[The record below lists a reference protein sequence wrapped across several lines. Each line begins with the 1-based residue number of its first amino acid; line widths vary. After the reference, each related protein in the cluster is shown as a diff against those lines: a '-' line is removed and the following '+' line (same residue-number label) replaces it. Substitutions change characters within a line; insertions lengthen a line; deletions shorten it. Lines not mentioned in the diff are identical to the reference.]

1 MRHALALGMVWLAGV
16 TSASAQVTD
25 RLDLTAIVRSDR
37 VSFEGNQ
44 KARLPVAGVGVSYRV
59 WREMR
64 VEGELTGAT
73 GQLRRAYEGD
83 FMSYAGPDAT
93 REEILRMAVI
103 ARRTTVNTAGL
114 GFATTVA
121 VETREPGR
129 VNLALRAGASYR
141 HYTYTD
147 DFDDLRVPEGFTI
160 EKAEASMVDG
170 RGSRGRGGLLIGA
183 SVPVRIVGRL
193 HVAPEVRWVWGG
205 PARVGNNYDEG
216 TVGARAVWK
225 F

>member
-1 MRHALALGMVWLAGV
+1 MRHVLALGMVWLAGV
-16 TSASAQVTD
+16 TSASAQVAD
-25 RLDLTAIVRSDR
+25 RLDLTAIARTDR
-37 VSFEGNQ
+37 VSFEGRQ
-44 KARLPVAGVGVSYRV
+44 HARLPVAGVGVSYRV
-59 WREMR
+59 WRDMR
-64 VEGELTGAT
+64 VEAELTAAAGES
-73 GQLRRAYEGD
+73 RRVYEGD

-103 ARRTTVNTAGL
+103 ARRTTVNKAGL
-114 GFATTVA
+114 GVATTVA
-121 VETREPGR
+121 VETRQPGR
-129 VNLALRAGASYR
+129 VNLALRAGMSYR
-141 HYTYTD
+141 HYSYTD
-147 DFDDLRVPEGFTI
+147 DFDVLRVPDGFTI
-160 EKAEASMVDG
+160 EKAEEQMMDG
-170 RGSRGRGGLLIGA
+170 HGSRGRGGVLIGA